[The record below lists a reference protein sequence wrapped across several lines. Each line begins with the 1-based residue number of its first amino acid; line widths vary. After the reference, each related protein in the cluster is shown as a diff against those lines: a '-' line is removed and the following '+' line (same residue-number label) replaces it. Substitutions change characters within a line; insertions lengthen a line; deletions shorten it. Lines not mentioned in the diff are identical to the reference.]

1 MKRLHDEYGPVVRT
15 GPNQLS
21 YSSAT
26 SWKDIY
32 GHVGGRKQ
40 FLKSEFYQDDRQ
52 PNVVS
57 ERDPHRHGVMR
68 RTLSHGFSA
77 KALAEQEDLVQLYV
91 DKLISQLNIHATG
104 KEGVNIVKW
113 YNFTTFDI
121 IGDLAFGEPFGCL
134 DEG

>member
-1 MKRLHDEYGPVVRT
+1 MKRLHDKYGPVVRT

-21 YSSAT
+21 YSTAT

-40 FLKSEFYQDDRQ
+40 FPKSGFYSDERAA
-52 PNVVS
+52 NIVS
-57 ERDPHRHGVMR
+57 ERDPHKHGIMR

-77 KALAEQEDLVQLYV
+77 KALAEQEDLVQEYV
-91 DKLISQLNIHATG
+91 DRLISQINIHATG
-104 KEGVNIVKW
+104 EAGANMVQW

-121 IGDLAFGEPFGCL
+121 IGDLAFGDPFGCL
-134 DEG
+134 ENG